1 MKKFIFL
8 IFILSF
14 QKDLIAAVE
23 NKIII
28 KIENQIITSFDIKN
42 KIKSSLVLSN
52 QELSQN
58 NIDKIKSQALDSL
71 INLNLK
77 KNEVSKYSIK
87 ENRTQIN
94 NYLNSIS
101 SNDISSLKE
110 KFKLNDIDFDIFLD
124 EVKIELKWR
133 NLIINKFN
141 DKIKIDQGFVEKEI
155 QQIIKQQKDVIEYKI
170 SEIEILSKNDETDK
184 KKVLEINKQIKDIGF
199 EATAITQSISSSASN
214 KGDLGWINANSL
226 SKKFSDKVIK
236 LKVNEVSE
244 PIYTQNSIVILKL
257 TNKRSIKKNEINIDN
272 LRKNIINQKKNE
284 LFNLYSRSF
293 LSKIKNT
300 SFIEFK

>member
-1 MKKFIFL
+1 MKKFVFL

-77 KNEVSKYSIK
+77 KNEVSKYSFK
-87 ENRTQIN
+87 EDKTQIN

-133 NLIINKFN
+133 NLVINKFS

-155 QQIIKQQKDVIEYKI
+155 QQIINQQRDVIEYKI
-170 SEIEILSKNDETDK
+170 SEIEILSKNVETDK
-184 KKVLEINKQIKDIGF
+184 KKILEINKQIKDLGF

-236 LKVNEVSE
+236 LKIDEVSE
-244 PIYTQNSIVILKL
+244 PIYTQNSIVFLKL

>member
-1 MKKFIFL
+1 MKKYIFL
-8 IFILSF
+8 IFILFF
-14 QKDLIAAVE
+14 QKDLIAALE

-141 DKIKIDQGFVEKEI
+141 DKIKIDQGFLEKEI
-155 QQIIKQQKDVIEYKI
+155 QQIINQQKDVIEYKI
-170 SEIEILSKNDETDK
+170 SEIEILSKNDDTDK

-236 LKVNEVSE
+236 LKINEVSE
-244 PIYTQNSIVILKL
+244 PIYTQNSIVFLKL

>member
-1 MKKFIFL
+1 M
-8 IFILSF
+8 
-14 QKDLIAAVE
+14 IAAVE

-77 KNEVSKYSIK
+77 KNEVSKYSFK
-87 ENRTQIN
+87 EDKTQIN

-133 NLIINKFN
+133 NLVINKFS
-141 DKIKIDQGFVEKEI
+141 DKIKIDQGFVEK
-155 QQIIKQQKDVIEYKI
+155 KFNK
-170 SEIEILSKNDETDK
+170 L
-184 KKVLEINKQIKDIGF
+184 LINK
-199 EATAITQSISSSASN
+199 EMLSN
-214 KGDLGWINANSL
+214 TKFLKLKFYLKMLKRIR
-226 SKKFSDKVIK
+226 KKF
-236 LKVNEVSE
+236 
-244 PIYTQNSIVILKL
+244 
-257 TNKRSIKKNEINIDN
+257 
-272 LRKNIINQKKNE
+272 
-284 LFNLYSRSF
+284 
-293 LSKIKNT
+293 
-300 SFIEFK
+300 

>member
-1 MKKFIFL
+1 MKKFVFL

-77 KNEVSKYSIK
+77 KNEVSKYSFK
-87 ENRTQIN
+87 EDKTQIN

-124 EVKIELKWR
+124 EVKTELKWR
-133 NLIINKFN
+133 NLIINKFS
-141 DKIKIDQGFVEKEI
+141 DKIKIDQSFVEKEI
-155 QQIIKQQKDVIEYKI
+155 QQIINQQRDVIEYKI
-170 SEIEILSKNDETDK
+170 SEIEILSKNVETDK
-184 KKVLEINKQIKDIGF
+184 KKILEINKQINDIGF

-236 LKVNEVSE
+236 LKIDEVSE
-244 PIYTQNSIVILKL
+244 PIYTQNSIVFLKL

>member
-1 MKKFIFL
+1 MKKFVFL

-58 NIDKIKSQALDSL
+58 NIDKIKSQVVDSL

-77 KNEVSKYSIK
+77 INEVSKYSFK
-87 ENRTQIN
+87 ENKTQID

-101 SNDISSLKE
+101 SNDIPSLKE
-110 KFKLNDIDFDIFLD
+110 KFKLNDIDFDLFLD
-124 EVKIELKWR
+124 EIKIELKWQ
-133 NLIINKFN
+133 NLIINKFS

-155 QQIIKQQKDVIEYKI
+155 QQIINQQRDIIEYKI
-170 SEIEILSKNDETDK
+170 SEIEILAKNVETDK
-184 KKVLEINKQIKDIGF
+184 KKILEVNKQIKDIGF

-236 LKVNEVSE
+236 LKIDEVSE
-244 PIYTQNSIVILKL
+244 PIYTQNSIVFLKL

-272 LRKNIINQKKNE
+272 LRNNIINQKKNE

-293 LSKIKNT
+293 LSKIKNM

>member
-1 MKKFIFL
+1 MKKFVFL

-77 KNEVSKYSIK
+77 KNEVSKYSFK
-87 ENRTQIN
+87 EDKTQIN

-133 NLIINKFN
+133 NLVINKFS

-155 QQIIKQQKDVIEYKI
+155 QQIINQQRDVVEYKI
-170 SEIEILSKNDETDK
+170 SEIEILSKNVETDK
-184 KKVLEINKQIKDIGF
+184 KKILEINKQIKDLGF

-236 LKVNEVSE
+236 LKIDEVSE
-244 PIYTQNSIVILKL
+244 PIYTQNSIVFLKL

>member
-155 QQIIKQQKDVIEYKI
+155 QQIINQQKDVIEYKI

>member
-1 MKKFIFL
+1 MEKFIVL

-155 QQIIKQQKDVIEYKI
+155 QQIINQQKDVIEYKI

>member
-1 MKKFIFL
+1 MKKFVFL

-52 QELSQN
+52 QEVSQN

-77 KNEVSKYSIK
+77 KNEVSKYSFK
-87 ENRTQIN
+87 ENKTQIN

-124 EVKIELKWR
+124 EVKTELKWR
-133 NLIINKFN
+133 NLVINKFS
-141 DKIKIDQGFVEKEI
+141 DKIKIDQSFVEKEI
-155 QQIIKQQKDVIEYKI
+155 QQIINQQRDVIEYKI
-170 SEIEILSKNDETDK
+170 SEIEILSKNVETDK
-184 KKVLEINKQIKDIGF
+184 KKILEINKQIKDLGF

-226 SKKFSDKVIK
+226 SKKFSDQVIK
-236 LKVNEVSE
+236 LKIDEVSE
-244 PIYTQNSIVILKL
+244 PIYTQNSIVFLKL

>member
-1 MKKFIFL
+1 MKKFVFL

-58 NIDKIKSQALDSL
+58 NIDKIKSQVVDSL

-77 KNEVSKYSIK
+77 KNEVSKYSFK
-87 ENRTQIN
+87 ENKTQID

-110 KFKLNDIDFDIFLD
+110 KFKLNDIDFDLFLD
-124 EVKIELKWR
+124 EIKIELKWQ
-133 NLIINKFN
+133 NLIINKFS

-155 QQIIKQQKDVIEYKI
+155 QQIINQQRDIIEYKI
-170 SEIEILSKNDETDK
+170 SEIEILAKNVETDK
-184 KKVLEINKQIKDIGF
+184 KKILEVNKQIKDIGF

-226 SKKFSDKVIK
+226 SKKFSDKIIK
-236 LKVNEVSE
+236 LKIDEVSE
-244 PIYTQNSIVILKL
+244 PIYTQNSIVFLKL

-272 LRKNIINQKKNE
+272 LRNNIINQKKNE

-293 LSKIKNT
+293 LSKIKNM

>member
-1 MKKFIFL
+1 MKKFVFL

-58 NIDKIKSQALDSL
+58 NIDKIKSQVVDSL

-77 KNEVSKYSIK
+77 KNEVSKYSFK
-87 ENRTQIN
+87 ENKTQIN

-110 KFKLNDIDFDIFLD
+110 KFKLNDIDFDLFLD
-124 EVKIELKWR
+124 EIKIELKWQ
-133 NLIINKFN
+133 NLIINKFS

-155 QQIIKQQKDVIEYKI
+155 QQIINQQRDIIEYKI
-170 SEIEILSKNDETDK
+170 SEIEILAKNVETDK
-184 KKVLEINKQIKDIGF
+184 KKILEVNKQIKDIGF

-226 SKKFSDKVIK
+226 SKKFSDKIIK
-236 LKVNEVSE
+236 LKIDEVSE
-244 PIYTQNSIVILKL
+244 PIYTQNSIVFLKL

-272 LRKNIINQKKNE
+272 LRNNIINQKKNE

-293 LSKIKNT
+293 LSKIKNM